1 MVLQQATHTLEE
13 VAHHLLLKSCRGN
26 SNDLQ
31 IEKKRTEQ
39 GGQAVAAAAV
49 EEVEV
54 EVVAVMVAVAVAVM
68 VAVAVAVVVAVA
80 AVVVEVVEAVEAMGA
95 RAGIVAVMTVP
106 HWICS
111 VFGHQLEQKSG
122 QGYFQD
128 SLEARQFSH
137 HRLPVRE
144 PFWSPRRT
152 TRSRPLS
159 QRAARRPAGQVHLA
173 GLEPQVPGKRSLLQ
187 TDLDISL

>member
-54 EVVAVMVAVAVAVM
+54 EVVAVMVAVAVAV
-68 VAVAVAVVVAVA
+68 VVAVA
-80 AVVVEVVEAVEAMGA
+80 AVVAAVAVEAVEAMGA
-95 RAGIVAVMTVP
+95 RAGVVAVMTVP

-144 PFWSPRRT
+144 PFWSPRRM

>member
-54 EVVAVMVAVAVAVM
+54 EVVAVMVAVAVAV
-68 VAVAVAVVVAVA
+68 V
-80 AVVVEVVEAVEAMGA
+80 
-95 RAGIVAVMTVP
+95 
-106 HWICS
+106 
-111 VFGHQLEQKSG
+111 L
-122 QGYFQD
+122 
-128 SLEARQFSH
+128 SLIH
-137 HRLPVRE
+137 
-144 PFWSPRRT
+144 
-152 TRSRPLS
+152 
-159 QRAARRPAGQVHLA
+159 
-173 GLEPQVPGKRSLLQ
+173 
-187 TDLDISL
+187 I